1 MRRQRNE
8 EEIGHQAE
16 PANLPKS
23 RQPVKPTLFV
33 IFAKKANEAVIFR
46 RGPSAW
52 FHLIRW
58 NALDDSFEH
67 GAWFKGR
74 IYPERCDLS
83 PNGELLLCFMHQGN
97 KLGTTYEDSWTA
109 ISRSPWLNALWLL
122 PQGTTYAGGGR
133 FTDDR
138 SLILRHIPCLPTE
151 AHPNHPG
158 IGLNISFQDDPA
170 WNPFHASSEEVEGAD
185 WSGRDQSNRLVYTT
199 GGRLF
204 LREQESAEDRCL
216 GDFTACVPEPVRA
229 PESALAPLPPLK
241 RTRGRSKGTRKLN

>member
-1 MRRQRNE
+1 MNGRVE
-8 EEIGHQAE
+8 STPSG
-16 PANLPKS
+16 KSGS

-33 IFAKKANEAVIFR
+33 IFAKDANEAVIFR

-83 PNGELLLCFMHQGN
+83 PNGELLLCFLHQGR
-97 KLGTTYEDSWTA
+97 KFRTSYKDSWNA
-109 ISRSPWLNALWLL
+109 ISRSPWLHALWLL
-122 PQGTTYAGGGR
+122 PQGTTYGGGGR

-138 SLILRHIPCLPTE
+138 SAVLRHVPGVPTIP
-151 AHPNHPG
+151 HPNHPG
-158 IGLNISFQDDPA
+158 VGLTISFEPHYDPI
-170 WNPFHASSEEVEGAD
+170 PLHCSSDEVDGSD
-185 WSGRDQSNRLVYTT
+185 WSGRDQRGRLIYAS

-204 LREQESAEDRCL
+204 LREADSAEDTCL
-216 GDFTACVPEPVRA
+216 ADFSGSVPEPTKA
-229 PESALAPLPPLK
+229 PEFAMAPLSPQRRK
-241 RTRGRSKGTRKLN
+241 RNGSRRASKSSKKL